1 MARVTVVNDN
11 PDFLELVKEILE
23 DDRYSATTID
33 GDRPDA
39 LEAIIESH
47 PDLLMIDIRLG
58 ITGDRGWEIAREV
71 RRCAEFEG
79 LPLLLC
85 CADLTALREIESE
98 LEEARPVETLM
109 KPFRIEEL
117 TTAVDRLLADPVR

>member
-23 DDRYSATTID
+23 DDRYTATTIE
-33 GDRPDA
+33 GDRADA
-39 LEAIIESH
+39 LEAIAESR

-58 ITGDRGWEIAREV
+58 ITGDRGWQIAKEV
-71 RRCAEFEG
+71 RRRPEFEG
-79 LPLLLC
+79 IPLLLC
-85 CADLTALREIESE
+85 CADPAALRDIEAE
-98 LEEARPVETLM
+98 LDMARSVETLT

-117 TTAVDRLLADPVR
+117 TGAVDRLLAEPVA

>member
-23 DDRYSATTID
+23 DDRYTATTID

-39 LEAIIESH
+39 LDAIVDSR

-58 ITGDRGWEIAREV
+58 VVGDRGWQIARKV
-71 RRCAEFEG
+71 RRRPEFAG

-85 CADLTALREIESE
+85 CSDPAALREIASE
-98 LEEARPVETLM
+98 LDTARPVETLT

-117 TTAVDRLLADPVR
+117 TDAVDRLLAEPVR